1 MKIKIKMNQSMR
13 DWHMIHITKLQVPSF
28 IKIASSVFYLETLTY
43 LLLLLQLTGGAI
55 TTVSTLQLKYIKY

>member
-1 MKIKIKMNQSMR
+1 
-13 DWHMIHITKLQVPSF
+13 MIHITKLQVPSF